1 VTEEAVTP
9 AAPVVVSE
17 PTKKISAKKS
27 SGISV
32 EEFNDQMDI
41 SKAQLE
47 SVAVMAQTLAMIMVA
62 EGDATQ

>member
-9 AAPVVVSE
+9 ATRVVVE
-17 PTKKISAKKS
+17 PTQKFSKKS
-27 SGISV
+27 SGITV

-47 SVAVMAQTLAMIMVA
+47 SVAVMAQIMAMVQETE
-62 EGDATQ
+62 EGNN

>member
-1 VTEEAVTP
+1 VTAEAVTP
-9 AAPVVVSE
+9 EAPVVVTE

-41 SKAQLE
+41 SIAQLE
-47 SVAVMAQTLAMIMVA
+47 SVAVMAQTMAMIQAA
-62 EGDATQ
+62 EEGTN